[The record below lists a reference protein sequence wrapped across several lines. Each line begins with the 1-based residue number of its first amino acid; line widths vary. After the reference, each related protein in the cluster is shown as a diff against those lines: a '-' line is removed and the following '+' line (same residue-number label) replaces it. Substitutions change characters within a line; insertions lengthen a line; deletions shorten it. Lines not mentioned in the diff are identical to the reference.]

1 MVLSWRAKAVAG
13 PISTHMD
20 GNGRKIRPSIDL
32 LAADSGLA
40 SRTVATAL
48 AELREAGFLIVEK
61 QGGGRA
67 NPTLYRAAIPR
78 ITVHQM
84 HGLGGRNGAPDAFF
98 CGRNDARYDRKP

>member
-13 PISTHMD
+13 AISTHMD
-20 GNGRKIRPSIDL
+20 GNGRTIRPSIDL

-78 ITVHQM
+78 LTVH
-84 HGLGGRNGAPDAFF
+84 
-98 CGRNDARYDRKP
+98 